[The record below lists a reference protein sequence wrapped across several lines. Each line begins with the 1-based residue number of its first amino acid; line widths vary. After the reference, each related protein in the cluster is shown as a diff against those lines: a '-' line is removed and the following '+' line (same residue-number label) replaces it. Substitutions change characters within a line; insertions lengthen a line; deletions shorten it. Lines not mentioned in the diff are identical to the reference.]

1 MMRAKVNLLV
11 LAAMFL
17 LCAGLPVDS
26 AYAQPQGFTP
36 KVHLRSALTGDDQK
50 ESVVASA
57 EFAPGGTTGRHSHP
71 WADEYAL
78 VLEGTLELIV
88 EGREPRRISAGEA
101 YHTTRGVIH
110 ETRNVGGG
118 VARAATTF
126 VVDKGKPLTQPA
138 PLSAPGKSGG

>member
-1 MMRAKVNLLV
+1 MTRAQVPLLV
-11 LAAMFL
+11 LAAMLL
-17 LCAGLPVDS
+17 LCAGLPVDL
-26 AYAQPQGFTP
+26 AYAQPQGFAP

-88 EGREPRRISAGEA
+88 DGQEPRRVSAGEA
-101 YHTTRGVIH
+101 YHTRKGVIH

-126 VVDKGKPLTQPA
+126 IVDKGKPLTQPA
-138 PLSAPGKSGG
+138 PPSAAGKSGG

>member
-1 MMRAKVNLLV
+1 MTRARMQFPV
-11 LAAMFL
+11 LAAMLFV
-17 LCAGLPVDS
+17 CVGLPIGS
-26 AYAQPQGFTP
+26 ACAQAQGFAP
-36 KVHLRSALTGDDQK
+36 QVHLRSALTGDDTK
-50 ESVVASA
+50 EAVVASA

-78 VLEGTLELIV
+78 VLEGTLELRV
-88 EGREPRRISAGEA
+88 EGREPRRVNAGEA
-101 YHTTRGVIH
+101 YHTARGVIH

-138 PLSAPGKSGG
+138 P

>member
-1 MMRAKVNLLV
+1 MTRFQVHLFV
-11 LAAMFL
+11 LAAML
-17 LCAGLPVDS
+17 LSYAGLPVDL
-26 AYAQPQGFTP
+26 AYGQPQGFAP

-50 ESVVASA
+50 EAVVASA

-88 EGREPRRISAGEA
+88 EGREPRRVNAGEA
-101 YHTTRGVIH
+101 YHTPRGVIH

-138 PLSAPGKSGG
+138 P